1 MRVYM
6 DLLGAVE
13 AELLERFPDKTVRKT
28 VFANDSNKWGAITAA
43 LRTASADMLEAV
55 AYESKLL
62 RIIEANTFTLM
73 EPTPVKSEPHAGT
86 ISINYIV

>member
-13 AELLERFPDKTVRKT
+13 AELLERFPDKNTRKT
-28 VFANDSNKWGAITAA
+28 VFENDSNKWGAILMA

-55 AYESKLL
+55 ADESKLL
-62 RIIEANTFTLM
+62 RIIEANTFTLT

>member
-1 MRVYM
+1 M

-55 AYESKLL
+55 ADESKLL
-62 RIIEANTFTLM
+62 RIIEANTFTLT
-73 EPTPVKSEPHAGT
+73 EPTPVKSEAHAGV
-86 ISINYIV
+86 ISINYVV